1 MNKAVFLDRD
11 GVVNYDVRYCHEPEK
26 IELKPGF
33 AEGLKLLHRE
43 GYLAVVITNQGGIAL
58 GMYEASAVHACHAR
72 ILELLALSGEKIDG
86 FYFCPHHQK
95 VSGECSCRKPN
106 PGMLFKAARDLDI
119 DISSSY
125 MVGDRISDLE
135 AGRNAGCRQGFL
147 VDSFYWDIHAPKAR
161 AAGFETVPTV
171 AEIAALICTPEK

>member
-1 MNKAVFLDRD
+1 MFL
-11 GVVNYDVRYCHEPEK
+11 PQ
-26 IELKPGF
+26 
-33 AEGLKLLHRE
+33 
-43 GYLAVVITNQGGIAL
+43 TQ
-58 GMYEASAVHACHAR
+58 
-72 ILELLALSGEKIDG
+72 SG
-86 FYFCPHHQK
+86 
-95 VSGECSCRKPN
+95 N
-106 PGMLFKAARDLDI
+106 AFKAARDLDI